1 MLVQR
6 LLETTKSILLKVVF
20 CKLFHVKECNTI
32 KLGNRRQKVGV
43 NGTYSNWN
51 SVLSGVPQGSVLG
64 PLLFVIYIND
74 LDVDIVS
81 KLSKFADDTK
91 LARGVGSDLEA
102 KSLSDDLN
110 KIYQSSVDW
119 EMLFNT
125 EKCTVMHMGSDNKK
139 REYLLG
145 EKLLKK
151 SKQESDLGVV
161 MDSSGKPSL
170 QCIKAVKNANVIL
183 GMIKRNIVFRS
194 KLVVIKLYKALVRLR
209 LEYCVQA
216 WSPYVKKE
224 IMMLERVQ
232 RRATRL
238 IEGFKKHDYETR
250 LRKTGLIS
258 LEKRRVRGDP
268 IQVFKMFKGFEK
280 IDYSKFFK
288 LSGNDTR
295 GHSYK
300 LEKSRSRSERRKNFF
315 SQRVVNAWNK
325 LPQQVVDAETK
336 DCFKNRLDKFGKF

>member
-1 MLVQR
+1 M
-6 LLETTKSILLKVVF
+6 
-20 CKLFHVKECNTI
+20 
-32 KLGNRRQKVGV
+32 
-43 NGTYSNWN
+43 
-51 SVLSGVPQGSVLG
+51 
-64 PLLFVIYIND
+64 YIND

-110 KIYQSSVDW
+110 KIYQWSVDW
-119 EMLFNT
+119 QMLFNT

-161 MDSSGKPSL
+161 MDSSRKPSL

-238 IEGFKKHDYETR
+238 IEGFKKHAY
-250 LRKTGLIS
+250 LIVIF
-258 LEKRRVRGDP
+258 L
-268 IQVFKMFKGFEK
+268 
-280 IDYSKFFK
+280 
-288 LSGNDTR
+288 
-295 GHSYK
+295 
-300 LEKSRSRSERRKNFF
+300 
-315 SQRVVNAWNK
+315 
-325 LPQQVVDAETK
+325 
-336 DCFKNRLDKFGKF
+336 